1 MHFEPGEVYHIYNRG
16 NDKQRIFFNKENYF
30 YILKKIRREWR
41 PFCDILCYCLMPNH
55 FHLMVIPNPAG
66 CEELTIG
73 GKSSH
78 LQTLSKT
85 IGKTFSSYTKAIN
98 VQNHSTGNLFQK
110 KTKAKLITETMDP
123 RERRKLTDYLV
134 TCFYYIHLNP
144 LKANL
149 VKDLRDWAFSS
160 WLDYAGLR
168 DGDVCNKAKL
178 FELSGLTRQDCLIE
192 PYPLKQGIIDQLF

>member
-1 MHFEPGEVYHIYNRG
+1 MHFEEGEVYHIYNRG
-16 NDKQRIFFNKENYF
+16 NDKQRIFFNEENYF
-30 YILKKIRREWR
+30 YILKKIRREWC

-55 FHLMVIPNPAG
+55 FHLMVIPNSAG

-73 GKSSH
+73 EKSSH
-78 LQTLSKT
+78 LQILSKT
-85 IGKTFSSYTKAIN
+85 IGKTLSSYTKAIN
-98 VQNHSTGNLFQK
+98 
-110 KTKAKLITETMDP
+110 
-123 RERRKLTDYLV
+123 LV

-149 VKDLRDWAFSS
+149 VRDLRDWAFSS

-178 FELSGLTRQDCLIE
+178 FELSGLSREDCQIE
-192 PYPLKQGIIDQLF
+192 THSLDKQIIDHLF